1 MKKIVYP
8 LVAALILCLVGIG
21 VLVVQRAGDQRQL
34 KDAQAQIET
43 LLEEKQAWETEKQR
57 VGESLGSVRTVLVK
71 TLVDLE
77 EVSSAIGLPVAA
89 KPSPTPA
96 GTAALTAK
104 PTPAATSTT
113 APTPAAEATAS
124 VQQTERPA
132 SKTEPSATKSP

>member
-21 VLVVQRAGDQRQL
+21 ILVAQRAGDQRQL

-43 LLEEKQAWETEKQR
+43 LLEEKQAWESEKQR

-77 EVSSAIGLPVAA
+77 EVSSAIGLPVAS

-96 GTAALTAK
+96 ATAASTAK
-104 PTPAATSTT
+104 PTSAPTSTT
-113 APTPAAEATAS
+113 VPTPAAEATAS
-124 VQQTERPA
+124 VQPTEQPV
-132 SKTEPSATKSP
+132 SKTEPASTKGP